1 MTTIAILNSVFAVLA
16 VGILVAVKLAGYHV
30 AGEEHE
36 QVLLIPADEERL
48 AA

>member
-1 MTTIAILNSVFAVLA
+1 VITIAILNSVFAALA
-16 VGILVAVKLAGYHV
+16 IGILVAVKLAGYHV
-30 AGEEHE
+30 AGKEHE